1 MTNNISN
8 YSNILLDNTEY
19 DKQINI
25 SLIRPL
31 IETSLVIKSSSNHP
45 ETMLNK
51 NSSLENIENYIDEKY
66 EEATMSHLKQQIL
79 KDVEIAIKTSI
90 DNNKKNDIVSCLQS
104 HIDTLLSEIYFL
116 REEIK
121 EKNQLIKAA
130 FINEDIMPRI
140 AQNTLKNDWNITNDK
155 TTGIPILNNKEKNK
169 TNSDSNTKSNTANTV
184 ISEASDSKS
193 SPENIETK
201 SSPENN
207 ETRNPWNDCKINE
220 HTAV

>member
-1 MTNNISN
+1 MSVVGIQPSKLIMANNTSN

-19 DKQINI
+19 DEQINI

-31 IETSLVIKSSSNHP
+31 IETSVVIKSSSNHP

-51 NSSLENIENYIDEKY
+51 NSLENIENYIDGKY
-66 EEATMSHLKQQIL
+66 EEAAMSHLKQEIL

-140 AQNTLKNDWNITNDK
+140 PQNTLKND
-155 TTGIPILNNKEKNK
+155 
-169 TNSDSNTKSNTANTV
+169 
-184 ISEASDSKS
+184 
-193 SPENIETK
+193 
-201 SSPENN
+201 
-207 ETRNPWNDCKINE
+207 
-220 HTAV
+220 

>member
-1 MTNNISN
+1 MTNRSIC
-8 YSNILLDNTEY
+8 
-19 DKQINI
+19 
-25 SLIRPL
+25 LIRPL

-140 AQNTLKNDWNITNDK
+140 PQNTLKNDWNITNDK
-155 TTGIPILNNKEKNK
+155 TTGIPVLNNKEKNK
-169 TNSDSNTKSNTANTV
+169 KNSDSNTKINTANTV

-193 SPENIETK
+193 SPENIET
-201 SSPENN
+201 
-207 ETRNPWNDCKINE
+207 RNPWNDCKINE

>member
-193 SPENIETK
+193 SPENIET
-201 SSPENN
+201 
-207 ETRNPWNDCKINE
+207 RNPWNDCKINE

>member
-1 MTNNISN
+1 MGIQPSKLMMTNNISN

-140 AQNTLKNDWNITNDK
+140 AQNTLKND
-155 TTGIPILNNKEKNK
+155 
-169 TNSDSNTKSNTANTV
+169 
-184 ISEASDSKS
+184 
-193 SPENIETK
+193 
-201 SSPENN
+201 
-207 ETRNPWNDCKINE
+207 
-220 HTAV
+220 

>member
-1 MTNNISN
+1 MMTNNISN

-140 AQNTLKNDWNITNDK
+140 AQNTLKND
-155 TTGIPILNNKEKNK
+155 
-169 TNSDSNTKSNTANTV
+169 
-184 ISEASDSKS
+184 
-193 SPENIETK
+193 
-201 SSPENN
+201 
-207 ETRNPWNDCKINE
+207 
-220 HTAV
+220 

>member
-1 MTNNISN
+1 MANNTSN

-19 DKQINI
+19 DEQINI

-31 IETSLVIKSSSNHP
+31 IETSVVIKSSSNHP

-51 NSSLENIENYIDEKY
+51 NSLENIENYIDEKY
-66 EEATMSHLKQQIL
+66 EEAAMSHLKQEIL

-140 AQNTLKNDWNITNDK
+140 PQNTLKNDWNITNDK
-155 TTGIPILNNKEKNK
+155 TTGIPVLNNKEKNK
-169 TNSDSNTKSNTANTV
+169 KNSDSNTKSNTANTV